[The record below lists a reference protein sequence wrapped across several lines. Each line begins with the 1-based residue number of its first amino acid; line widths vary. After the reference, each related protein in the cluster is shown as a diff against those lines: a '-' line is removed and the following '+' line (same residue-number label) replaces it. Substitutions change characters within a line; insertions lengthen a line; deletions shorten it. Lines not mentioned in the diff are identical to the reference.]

1 MCNKKGV
8 VIGIVIFVLAVL
20 SIVFLK
26 AEKINRLLFKFKK
39 AEPNAQDALEA
50 LRTKDQAA

>member
-26 AEKINRLLFKFKK
+26 AEKINRLLSKFKK

-50 LRTKDQAA
+50 LRTKDQA